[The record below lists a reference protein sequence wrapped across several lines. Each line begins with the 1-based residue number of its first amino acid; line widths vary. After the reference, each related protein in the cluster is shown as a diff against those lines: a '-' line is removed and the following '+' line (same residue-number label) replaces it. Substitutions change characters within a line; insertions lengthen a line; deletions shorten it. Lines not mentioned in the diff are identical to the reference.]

1 MADGFDIHLD
11 EDRARRLAE
20 AATMAG
26 QTPEAF
32 ALSVI
37 DEALGLSVTADLD
50 WAEDMARLTEYDRTG
65 VSIPLDDAM
74 DHVEARIRER
84 AASRS

>member
-26 QTPEAF
+26 QTQEAF
-32 ALSVI
+32 APSVI
-37 DEALGLSVTADLD
+37 DEALGLSETADLD
-50 WAEDMARLTEYDRTG
+50 WAEDMARATEYDRTG
-65 VSIPLDDAM
+65 NGSPLD
-74 DHVEARIRER
+74 EAFDRITARLTEALAR
-84 AASRS
+84 RN